1 MQRKLQKIKKRPS
14 KEVFITSSFFSN
26 LKKQYKLKE
35 DQLLKEQKPEPKFDV
50 EKELEQRENK
60 ISSQK
65 QLSELYANNF
75 TLMFDDLQKDY
86 IESSKVQGDKEK
98 NEENKPKVNIINNNE
113 GFEEFTQTKYVN
125 PNCMLEFYNKYSK
138 FDSLYRKY
146 PLTNKTP
153 SWTFIES
160 SNEEKIIPN
169 PLGLLRR
176 SGQEKRLT
184 ISNHKVG
191 DTYMKVLSK
200 SLRYSRHLN
209 KLELSGNRL
218 SSFGTSKLFKSLNI
232 NKELSNNLKTINL
245 SENKIG
251 SSNID
256 ELIQFVNEPKCI
268 LEELNIF
275 GNLLGDKNIIK
286 LCESISSNISYR
298 ITTLNIG
305 KNNIHDESINALC
318 QIVDNCSNLVLL
330 NLSHNWLHNSQVAKI
345 IKELSTNN
353 ELKVLDLS
361 WNNLGDD
368 LISLPQYEQLVNNEI
383 NHPERLFNNFSI
395 NEALYTGKLNLRI
408 NPLLPPIDTNG
419 NNKKDAK
426 KEDKKEPAKT
436 EANPDEYKPPKK
448 IKEKP
453 KDPSSFAVA
462 LGDLFEKNQTALIHL
477 DISYNNLNYS
487 DCKLIA
493 EKSKLNHTILGF
505 HIEGNSMDINCLGFI
520 TPKEKEKKNREK
532 KYFAFN
538 HINYPMTRSYD
549 LRKTKIEPIRKIRGK
564 NNCWICQG
572 FREIQFEYIPEE
584 PIPDPNNHLVKLHL
598 DFDDYKPFDM
608 IYNGN
613 KYQIIRMCPPGEVKY
628 FFTVD
633 TKPVKKEGP
642 KGTNK
647 FYEIKNKHEYI
658 KLVFDNEYMEELN
671 NIREKLLY
679 EQEDEENSE
688 ETNNDNDNKE
698 INNNNEKNNNENN
711 NNIETT
717 AEENNNNQNTESQ
730 KLFNITQLPEK
741 DITIEVRTIS
751 KIIVKV
757 NKNVVNEEYRKMI
770 NFCEPRPERILNKFI
785 KPRTPWIFPNS
796 IWAYYDYEYND
807 VSESYLDKCFEFDFN
822 RCQFNK
828 EFKDEDL
835 YFKLRSFLRERYRYI
850 IDCYKYYA
858 SISGYQVWQITQN
871 SLSEFIYKCPG
882 LCDKSYDINNVYLQ
896 QKVAVGNLLDKE
908 DKKKKNKN
916 LSENNLVR
924 HQFMNLLVKTAKDKY
939 VTVLKQTNNLF
950 EAVKMAFEQHYDPV
964 IKGFEYHQWRK
975 DRYYNEPVDNF
986 MKTFLPLLDAL
997 YLSWA
1002 KQKGPTKKDVW
1013 MVLDEFN
1020 SLIQNIVDINE
1031 YPIRDN
1037 PFIFCQSIKLQIN
1050 EIYTDKHLNMM
1061 LPEFLEA
1068 LSRTIDRA
1076 SPIPLNEN
1084 KEDWPLEK
1092 RQAQPLVNKLENVL
1106 PILIKLI
1113 TGPEF
1118 KNLKEKFPMPL
1129 KDLATGLYLP
1139 NYENPF
1145 YLGYVIKPGVKKG
1158 NMRGRQSIFVN
1169 MNQNDNLMGRK
1180 SKLINNDITNKIQD
1194 IVNNSD
1200 NNNKIEE
1207 KPKENIEQNINNIND
1222 KGETINENKKEEK
1235 KEYYKS

>member
-1 MQRKLQKIKKRPS
+1 
-14 KEVFITSSFFSN
+14 
-26 LKKQYKLKE
+26 
-35 DQLLKEQKPEPKFDV
+35 
-50 EKELEQRENK
+50 
-60 ISSQK
+60 
-65 QLSELYANNF
+65 
-75 TLMFDDLQKDY
+75 
-86 IESSKVQGDKEK
+86 
-98 NEENKPKVNIINNNE
+98 
-113 GFEEFTQTKYVN
+113 
-125 PNCMLEFYNKYSK
+125 
-138 FDSLYRKY
+138 
-146 PLTNKTP
+146 
-153 SWTFIES
+153 
-160 SNEEKIIPN
+160 
-169 PLGLLRR
+169 
-176 SGQEKRLT
+176 
-184 ISNHKVG
+184 
-191 DTYMKVLSK
+191 
-200 SLRYSRHLN
+200 
-209 KLELSGNRL
+209 
-218 SSFGTSKLFKSLNI
+218 
-232 NKELSNNLKTINL
+232 
-245 SENKIG
+245 
-251 SSNID
+251 
-256 ELIQFVNEPKCI
+256 
-268 LEELNIF
+268 
-275 GNLLGDKNIIK
+275 
-286 LCESISSNISYR
+286 
-298 ITTLNIG
+298 
-305 KNNIHDESINALC
+305 
-318 QIVDNCSNLVLL
+318 
-330 NLSHNWLHNSQVAKI
+330 
-345 IKELSTNN
+345 
-353 ELKVLDLS
+353 
-361 WNNLGDD
+361 
-368 LISLPQYEQLVNNEI
+368 
-383 NHPERLFNNFSI
+383 
-395 NEALYTGKLNLRI
+395 
-408 NPLLPPIDTNG
+408 
-419 NNKKDAK
+419 
-426 KEDKKEPAKT
+426 
-436 EANPDEYKPPKK
+436 
-448 IKEKP
+448 
-453 KDPSSFAVA
+453 
-462 LGDLFEKNQTALIHL
+462 
-477 DISYNNLNYS
+477 
-487 DCKLIA
+487 
-493 EKSKLNHTILGF
+493 
-505 HIEGNSMDINCLGFI
+505 
-520 TPKEKEKKNREK
+520 
-532 KYFAFN
+532 
-538 HINYPMTRSYD
+538 
-549 LRKTKIEPIRKIRGK
+549 
-564 NNCWICQG
+564 
-572 FREIQFEYIPEE
+572 
-584 PIPDPNNHLVKLHL
+584 
-598 DFDDYKPFDM
+598 
-608 IYNGN
+608 
-613 KYQIIRMCPPGEVKY
+613 
-628 FFTVD
+628 
-633 TKPVKKEGP
+633 
-642 KGTNK
+642 
-647 FYEIKNKHEYI
+647 
-658 KLVFDNEYMEELN
+658 
-671 NIREKLLY
+671 
-679 EQEDEENSE
+679 
-688 ETNNDNDNKE
+688 
-698 INNNNEKNNNENN
+698 
-711 NNIETT
+711 
-717 AEENNNNQNTESQ
+717 
-730 KLFNITQLPEK
+730 
-741 DITIEVRTIS
+741 
-751 KIIVKV
+751 
-757 NKNVVNEEYRKMI
+757 MI

-908 DKKKKNKN
+908 DQKKKNKN

-1050 EIYTDKHLNMM
+1050 EIYTDKQLNMM

-1235 KEYYKS
+1235 KE

>member
-1 MQRKLQKIKKRPS
+1 MQIIAKTKRRLPKIKPRPT
-14 KEVFITSSFFSN
+14 KDVFITSSFFST

-35 DQLLKEQKPEPKFDV
+35 QQLKNEQATEIKFDF
-50 EKELEQRENK
+50 EKELEEKESQ
-60 ISSQK
+60 ISNQK
-65 QLSELYANNF
+65 QLSDLYASNF
-75 TLMFDDLQKDY
+75 SLVFDDLQKGY
-86 IESSKVQGDKEK
+86 TEASKDQGTPEK
-98 NEENKPKVNIINNNE
+98 TEANKQKTNIINNSE
-113 GFEEFTQTKYVN
+113 GFEEFSQTRYVN
-125 PNCMLEFYNKYSK
+125 PNCMLEFYNKYAK
-138 FDSLYRKY
+138 FDSLNRKY
-146 PLTNKTP
+146 HSTKKTP

-160 SNEEKIIPN
+160 SNEEKIVPN

-176 SGQEKRLT
+176 SGKEKLLS
-184 ISNHKVG
+184 IPNHKVG
-191 DTYMKVLSK
+191 DTYMKVLSN

-218 SSFGTSKLFKSLNI
+218 SSLGTSKLFKSLNF
-232 NKELSNNLKTINL
+232 NKELSYNLKKINL

-251 SSNID
+251 SNNID
-256 ELIQFVNEPKCI
+256 DLIEFINEPKCI
-268 LEELNIF
+268 LEDLNIF
-275 GNLLGDKNIIK
+275 GNYLGDKNIIK
-286 LCESISSNISYR
+286 LCEAISSNASYR
-298 ITTLNIG
+298 LTSLNIG
-305 KNNIHDESINALC
+305 KNNIHDDSINSLC
-318 QIVDNCSNLVLL
+318 QVVNNCSNLNLL

-368 LISLPQYEQLVNNEI
+368 LIALPSYEQMVNNEL
-383 NHPERLFNNFSI
+383 NHPDRLFNNFSI
-395 NEALYTGKLNLRI
+395 NEALYTNKLNLRV
-408 NPLLPPIDTNG
+408 NPLLPQIDTND
-419 NNKKDAK
+419 NNKNKDDK
-426 KEDKKEPAKT
+426 KNDKKEPAKT
-436 EANPDEYKPPKK
+436 EAAPDVYKEPKK
-448 IKEKP
+448 IKEKA
-453 KDPSSFAVA
+453 KDPSSFAFA

-477 DISYNNLNYS
+477 DISYNNLNYP

-493 EKSKLNHTILGF
+493 EKSKLNHSILGL
-505 HIEGNSMDINCLGFI
+505 HIEGNSMEINCLGFI
-520 TPKEKEKKNREK
+520 TPKDKEKKNFER
-532 KYFAFN
+532 KYFAYS
-538 HINYPMTRSYD
+538 HINYPMNRDYD
-549 LRKTKIEPIRKIRGK
+549 LRKTKIEPIRKIRGR

-572 FREIQFEYIPEE
+572 FREVQFEYVPEE
-584 PIPDPNNHLVKLHL
+584 PIADPSNHLVKLHL

-642 KGTNK
+642 KGINK
-647 FYEIKNKHEYI
+647 FFEIKNKHEYI
-658 KLVFDNEYMEELN
+658 NFSFDNEYMEELN
-671 NIREKLLY
+671 NIRAKLLY
-679 EQEDEENSE
+679 EQEDEEDSE
-688 ETNNDNDNKE
+688 ELNNDKNHDKKNDD
-698 INNNNEKNNNENN
+698 IN

-717 AEENNNNQNTESQ
+717 VEEKNDNLNTENQ
-730 KLFNITQLPEK
+730 KLFNITMLPEK
-741 DITIEVRTIS
+741 DISIEVNTIC
-751 KIIVKV
+751 KVTVKV
-757 NKNVVNEEYRKMI
+757 NKNVINEEYRKTI
-770 NFCEPRPERILNKFI
+770 TFCEPRPEKIINKFI

-828 EFKDEDL
+828 EFKEDDL
-835 YFKLRSFLRERYRYI
+835 YTRLKSFLRERYRSI

-871 SLSEFIYKCPG
+871 SLSDFINKCPG
-882 LCDKSYDINNVYLQ
+882 LCDKNYDINNVYLQ
-896 QKVAVGNLLDKE
+896 QKVVVGNIIDKE

-939 VTVLKQTNNLF
+939 VTVLKTTKNLF
-950 EAVKMAFEQHYDPV
+950 DAVQMAFEQHYDPV
-964 IKGFEYHQWRK
+964 LKGFEYHQWRK
-975 DRYYNEPVDNF
+975 DRYYNEEVDNF

-1013 MVLDEFN
+1013 MDLDEFN
-1020 SLIQNIVDINE
+1020 SLVQNIVDINE

-1050 EIYTDKHLNMM
+1050 EVHNDKHLNMM

-1076 SPIPLNEN
+1076 NPIPPNEN
-1084 KEDWPLEK
+1084 KEDWPMEK
-1092 RQAQPLVNKLENVL
+1092 RQEQPLINKLENVL
-1106 PILIKLI
+1106 PTLIKLI
-1113 TGPEF
+1113 TNPEF

-1129 KDLATGLYLP
+1129 KDLITGLYTP
-1139 NYENPF
+1139 NFENPF

-1158 NMRGRQSIFVN
+1158 NMRGRQSISVSVN
-1169 MNQNDNLMGRK
+1169 PNDNLSKRK
-1180 SKLINNDITNKIQD
+1180 PSRLINSEIIKEKDFINDIKKVDEN
-1194 IVNNSD
+1194 
-1200 NNNKIEE
+1200 
-1207 KPKENIEQNINNIND
+1207 PKENLEPNTND
-1222 KGETINENKKEEK
+1222 KGEAIVENKNEEK
-1235 KEYYKS
+1235 KE

>member
-1 MQRKLQKIKKRPS
+1 
-14 KEVFITSSFFSN
+14 
-26 LKKQYKLKE
+26 
-35 DQLLKEQKPEPKFDV
+35 
-50 EKELEQRENK
+50 
-60 ISSQK
+60 
-65 QLSELYANNF
+65 
-75 TLMFDDLQKDY
+75 
-86 IESSKVQGDKEK
+86 
-98 NEENKPKVNIINNNE
+98 
-113 GFEEFTQTKYVN
+113 
-125 PNCMLEFYNKYSK
+125 
-138 FDSLYRKY
+138 
-146 PLTNKTP
+146 
-153 SWTFIES
+153 
-160 SNEEKIIPN
+160 
-169 PLGLLRR
+169 
-176 SGQEKRLT
+176 
-184 ISNHKVG
+184 
-191 DTYMKVLSK
+191 
-200 SLRYSRHLN
+200 
-209 KLELSGNRL
+209 
-218 SSFGTSKLFKSLNI
+218 
-232 NKELSNNLKTINL
+232 
-245 SENKIG
+245 
-251 SSNID
+251 
-256 ELIQFVNEPKCI
+256 
-268 LEELNIF
+268 
-275 GNLLGDKNIIK
+275 
-286 LCESISSNISYR
+286 
-298 ITTLNIG
+298 
-305 KNNIHDESINALC
+305 
-318 QIVDNCSNLVLL
+318 
-330 NLSHNWLHNSQVAKI
+330 
-345 IKELSTNN
+345 
-353 ELKVLDLS
+353 
-361 WNNLGDD
+361 
-368 LISLPQYEQLVNNEI
+368 
-383 NHPERLFNNFSI
+383 
-395 NEALYTGKLNLRI
+395 
-408 NPLLPPIDTNG
+408 
-419 NNKKDAK
+419 
-426 KEDKKEPAKT
+426 
-436 EANPDEYKPPKK
+436 
-448 IKEKP
+448 
-453 KDPSSFAVA
+453 
-462 LGDLFEKNQTALIHL
+462 
-477 DISYNNLNYS
+477 
-487 DCKLIA
+487 
-493 EKSKLNHTILGF
+493 
-505 HIEGNSMDINCLGFI
+505 
-520 TPKEKEKKNREK
+520 
-532 KYFAFN
+532 
-538 HINYPMTRSYD
+538 
-549 LRKTKIEPIRKIRGK
+549 
-564 NNCWICQG
+564 
-572 FREIQFEYIPEE
+572 
-584 PIPDPNNHLVKLHL
+584 
-598 DFDDYKPFDM
+598 
-608 IYNGN
+608 
-613 KYQIIRMCPPGEVKY
+613 
-628 FFTVD
+628 
-633 TKPVKKEGP
+633 
-642 KGTNK
+642 
-647 FYEIKNKHEYI
+647 
-658 KLVFDNEYMEELN
+658 
-671 NIREKLLY
+671 
-679 EQEDEENSE
+679 
-688 ETNNDNDNKE
+688 
-698 INNNNEKNNNENN
+698 
-711 NNIETT
+711 
-717 AEENNNNQNTESQ
+717 
-730 KLFNITQLPEK
+730 
-741 DITIEVRTIS
+741 
-751 KIIVKV
+751 
-757 NKNVVNEEYRKMI
+757 MI

-1207 KPKENIEQNINNIND
+1207 KPKENIEQNINIIND
-1222 KGETINENKKEEK
+1222 KGETINEDKKEEK
-1235 KEYYKS
+1235 KE